1 MIFGKRV
8 KEKMASVKVNKK
20 ASGSIDVPFL
30 ILVLCLLGFGLVM
43 VSSASY
49 VSAYYKY
56 GDSFYFIKRQAIFA
70 VLGIIAMFF
79 FAFFN
84 YKWFKKHVWL
94 IVIAALIMVVL
105 VLIPGIGIKV
115 NGARRWLG
123 VGPIRIQPS
132 ELAKFAVIVFLSAYV
147 HINHER
153 MKHFSGLMP
162 AAGMLAL
169 FTFLVA
175 IETHISG
182 AILIFCVG
190 AVMLF
195 VGGMSIRTLL
205 TLGGLGG
212 GAILSFILFTDY
224 AKVRLQTWID
234 PFAYPTDEGFQV
246 IQSLYAIGSGGLF
259 GLGLGQSRQKHL
271 YIPEPQNDY
280 IFSIVCEELGFIGA
294 LAVILLFILLIWRGY
309 NIAFHMKDRF
319 SMMLVTGIVTRVAI
333 QVIFNIA
340 VVTNAFPSTGISLP
354 FFSYGGTALLVLM
367 AEMGIVL
374 SASRYSTLDKD
385 KV

>member
-1 MIFGKRV
+1 MKLGKRTKDISAKLNI
-8 KEKMASVKVNKK
+8 KER
-20 ASGSIDVPFL
+20 GSIDIPFL

-56 GDSFYFIKRQAIFA
+56 GDSFYFIKRQVIFA
-70 VLGIIAMFF
+70 VAGIAAMFF

-94 IVIAALIMVVL
+94 ILIVALIMVVL

-123 VGPIRIQPS
+123 IGGFRIQPS

-147 HINHER
+147 SINHER
-153 MKHFSGLMP
+153 MKRFDGLLP
-162 AAGMLAL
+162 AVAVLGV
-169 FTFLVA
+169 FTLLVA
-175 IETHISG
+175 VETHISG

-195 VGGMSIRTLL
+195 IGGMSIRTLL
-205 TLGGLGG
+205 TFGGLGG
-212 GAILSFILFTDY
+212 GAILCFILFTDY
-224 AKVRLQTWID
+224 AKVRLQTWVN
-234 PFAYPTDEGFQV
+234 PFANPTDEGFQI

-280 IFSIVCEELGFIGA
+280 IFSIVCEELGFVGA
-294 LAVILLFILLIWRGY
+294 LVVLLLFVLLIWRGY
-309 NIAFHMKDRF
+309 NIAFHMKDKF
-319 SMMLVTGIVTRVAI
+319 SMMLVAGIVSRVAI

-374 SASRYSTLDKD
+374 SVSRYSTLDKE

>member
-1 MIFGKRV
+1 MKLGKRKTSAKPNT
-8 KEKMASVKVNKK
+8 KERA
-20 ASGSIDVPFL
+20 GIDIPFL
-30 ILVLCLLGFGLVM
+30 LLVLCLLGFGLVM

-56 GDSFYFIKRQAIFA
+56 SDSFYFIKRQAIFA
-70 VLGIIAMFF
+70 LLGIGAMFF

-84 YKWFKKHVWL
+84 YKWFKKKVWL
-94 IVIAALIMVVL
+94 ILLVALIMVVL

-123 VGPIRIQPS
+123 IGGFRIQPS
-132 ELAKFAVIVFLSAYV
+132 ELAKFAVIVFLSSYIS
-147 HINHER
+147 INHER
-153 MKHFSGLMP
+153 MKRFDGLLP
-162 AAGMLAL
+162 AVAVLGI

-175 IETHISG
+175 IETHFSG

-195 VGGMSIRTLL
+195 IGGMSIRTLL
-205 TLGGLGG
+205 SFGALGG
-212 GAILSFILFTDY
+212 GGLLCFILFTDY
-224 AKVRLQTWID
+224 AKVRLETWFN
-234 PFAYPTDEGFQV
+234 PFANPTDEGFQIV
-246 IQSLYAIGSGGLF
+246 QSLYAIGSGGVF

-280 IFSIVCEELGFIGA
+280 IFSIVCEELGFVGA
-294 LAVILLFILLIWRGY
+294 LVVLLLFILLIWRGY
-309 NIAFHMKDRF
+309 NIAFHMKDKF
-319 SMMLVTGIVTRVAI
+319 SMMLVAGIITRVAI

-374 SASRYSTLDKD
+374 SVSRFSTLDKE